1 MTQPKTSTAGQAGA
15 IPDPRYAERSPMAQ
29 SAPQPT
35 GWTGWIA
42 FGAVMMVMLGSFHA
56 IAGFVGI
63 FQESYFLVGSSDL
76 VVEVDYTTWGW
87 VHLIAGIVIIAA
99 GAMLITGA
107 TWARVVTV
115 AVAFLSALLNLAFLA
130 AYPIWSTIMITV
142 DILVIWA
149 VIVHGSEVREPDYDY

>member
-1 MTQPKTSTAGQAGA
+1 MTQSTTSAV
-15 IPDPRYAERSPMAQ
+15 PDPRYTQGNSPMA
-29 SAPQPT
+29 SRAPQPT